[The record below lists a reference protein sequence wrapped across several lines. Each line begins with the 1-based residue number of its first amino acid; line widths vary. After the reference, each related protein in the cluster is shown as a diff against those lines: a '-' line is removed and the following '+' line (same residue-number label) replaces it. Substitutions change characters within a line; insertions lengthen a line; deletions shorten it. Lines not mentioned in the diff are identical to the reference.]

1 MAYSGIFLTGI
12 FLPVTLFYIYFS
24 KKQKDKEFKK
34 RWGSLYE
41 FQKVNSLSQRLYN
54 LVYILRRCIF
64 MAMSMFFIKNVNGF
78 ITLISFA
85 ILNQLFQIFIV
96 NTKPYKKR
104 ILNRIEI
111 FNEMFIQFSIYFM
124 ICYSN
129 WIPDQNLQY

>member
-24 KKQKDKEFKK
+24 KKEKDKEFKK

-85 ILNQLFQIFIV
+85 ILN
-96 NTKPYKKR
+96 
-104 ILNRIEI
+104 
-111 FNEMFIQFSIYFM
+111 
-124 ICYSN
+124 
-129 WIPDQNLQY
+129 